1 MRHKAQEG
9 PNAAAIR
16 IKIMHCARLRRS
28 PRHRCAR
35 PAASLQRPD
44 RTGTPGARPW
54 HACDGRNTQAAPE
67 AVSDCLRRH
76 AGRHVVWVHGK
87 VAGMGWRARF
97 EGAYHRRG
105 RRGCSGRRL
114 ELHLLMLHSTRRRA
128 PREATLFLTCSSSTT
143 SFRQTGFAVAWRI
156 ASSRPLRS
164 PIWAD
169 GPSAAC
175 SRDTRRR
182 LTIIVRNCQI

>member
-1 MRHKAQEG
+1 MHHKAQEG

-35 PAASLQRPD
+35 PAASVQRTD
-44 RTGTPGARPW
+44 RTGTPGDRSW

-87 VAGMGWRARF
+87 VARIGWQARF
-97 EGAYHRRG
+97 ECAYHRCSRC
-105 RRGCSGRRL
+105 GCSGRNL
-114 ELHLLMLHSTRRRA
+114 MTLLVTLHSTRRRA
-128 PREATLFLTCSSSTT
+128 PREAALFLTCSSSAT
-143 SFRQTGFAVAWRI
+143 SSRKTGFIVAWRI
-156 ASSRPLRS
+156 VSSRPLWS
-164 PIWAD
+164 QICAD
-169 GPSAAC
+169 GQPAAC
-175 SRDTRRR
+175 SHETKRCLR
-182 LTIIVRNCQI
+182 LIVSFSQI